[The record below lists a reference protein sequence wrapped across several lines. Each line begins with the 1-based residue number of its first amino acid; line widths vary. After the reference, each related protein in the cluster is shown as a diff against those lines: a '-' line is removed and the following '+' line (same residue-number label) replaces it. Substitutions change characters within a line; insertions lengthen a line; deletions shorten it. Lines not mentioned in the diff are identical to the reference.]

1 MREELLGTMSSLEK
15 ERHRAQTLQTLVA
28 TSSRQEEPDIT
39 GKYCNNS
46 LAREERETVIRQ
58 LDSEERLREDFLTG
72 RNDWQDGGSDQSQKK

>member
-1 MREELLGTMSSLEK
+1 MREELLGTMSNLEK

-28 TSSRQEEPDIT
+28 TSSRQEEPDIPDL
-39 GKYCNNS
+39 NS